1 MATFRVGVGSFN
13 IKDGAV
19 GIGTE
24 SSGFGNLKVE
34 GTVKSDQFDVIESG
48 VSTFTRYSGFSA
60 NKVEIKNRSTTLSGE
75 NQILS
80 DVVVDNSTF
89 TVGLGST
96 ASIGEIGYACVKHHF
111 SVPTGDTNFRN
122 EVSGYSEGTIRYNT
136 DLGTMEFFNGNE
148 WRQFTYIQD
157 VQNSPS
163 SRGRVL
169 TFGGKNS
176 GGTRVSA
183 ITSLQISTLGNA
195 IHFGNMSVARRQVG
209 ACASEV
215 RALTMGGSS
224 SSSDTTNEIHYYTI
238 ASESDAIDFGDLL
251 GAKQTCHSLSSSTR
265 GISYGSG
272 GSPYNQ
278 IDYVEIGT
286 LGNAIDFGDTAVASR
301 IAAPASSPI
310 RGFKTGGTDDSINRS
325 EKEFITISSKGNGT
339 EFGDMRLSGPG
350 SSGVSNNVRAVIAGG
365 YSYISP
371 FPRYSD
377 IEYFNMISLGES
389 IYFGDLGRLNTGTGG
404 GNAANQVRGLFTGG
418 YSDGSTVTDKID
430 YITFASTG
438 DAIDFGDLNQPTSQ
452 ICNASDSH
460 GGLGGY

>member
-1 MATFRVGVGSFN
+1 MASIRQGYLDDYSQQN
-13 IKDGAV
+13 QNV
-19 GIGTE
+19 GIGTSIPKE
-24 SSGFGNLKVE
+24 KLEIHGGVTSKDLNVTGIATLTSASGFIKRNLEYSENVDLDAGDSGTLSDEIIVGAGLTMTIGTGVTAGQGNLDSLKVYKMFQPPS
-34 GTVKSDQFDVIESG
+34 GT
-48 VSTFTRYSGFSA
+48 T
-60 NKVEIKNRSTTLSGE
+60 
-75 NQILS
+75 NQRP
-80 DVVVDNSTF
+80 
-89 TVGLGST
+89 VGKPGSL
-96 ASIGEIGYACVKHHF
+96 F
-111 SVPTGDTNFRN
+111 
-122 EVSGYSEGTIRYNT
+122 YNT
-136 DLGTMEFFNGNE
+136 DFKTIEFFDGNS
-148 WRQFTYIQD
+148 WRQVDNTTR
-157 VQNSPS
+157 S
-163 SRGRVL
+163 GRVL
-169 TFGGKNS
+169 TFGGKDS
-176 GGTRVSA
+176 GGTRVSN

-325 EKEFITISSKGNGT
+325 EKEYITISSKGNGI

-371 FPRYSD
+371 YPRYSD
-377 IEYFNMISLGES
+377 IEYFNMVSLGES
-389 IYFGDLGRLNTGTGG
+389 IHFGDLGRLTTGTGG

-418 YSDGSTVTDKID
+418 YDGPTAVNRID
-430 YITFASTG
+430 FITIASTG
-438 DAIDFGDLNQPTSQ
+438 NATFFGDLSGATSQ
-452 ICNASDSH
+452 VCNASDSH
-460 GGLGGY
+460 GGLGGF

>member
-1 MATFRVGVGSFN
+1 MASIRQGYLDDYSQQN
-13 IKDGAV
+13 QNV
-19 GIGTE
+19 GIGTSIPKE
-24 SSGFGNLKVE
+24 KLEIHGGVTSKDLNVTGIATLTSASGFIKRNLEYSENVDLDAGDSGTLSDEIIVGAGLTMTIGTGVTAGQGNLDSLKVYKMFQPPS
-34 GTVKSDQFDVIESG
+34 GT
-48 VSTFTRYSGFSA
+48 T
-60 NKVEIKNRSTTLSGE
+60 
-75 NQILS
+75 NQRP
-80 DVVVDNSTF
+80 
-89 TVGLGST
+89 VGKPGSL
-96 ASIGEIGYACVKHHF
+96 F
-111 SVPTGDTNFRN
+111 
-122 EVSGYSEGTIRYNT
+122 YNT
-136 DLGTMEFFNGNE
+136 DFKTIEFFDGNS
-148 WRQFTYIQD
+148 WRQVDNTTR
-157 VQNSPS
+157 S
-163 SRGRVL
+163 GRVL
-169 TFGGKNS
+169 TFGGKDS
-176 GGTRVSA
+176 GGTRVSN

-224 SSSDTTNEIHYYTI
+224 ASADNTNEIHYYTI

-325 EKEFITISSKGNGT
+325 EKEYITISSKGNGI

-371 FPRYSD
+371 YPRYSD

-389 IYFGDLGRLNTGTGG
+389 IYFGDLGRKNTGTGG

-418 YSDGSTVTDKID
+418 YDGPTAVNRID
-430 YITFASTG
+430 FITIASTG
-438 DAIDFGDLNQPTSQ
+438 NATFFGDLSGATSQ
-452 ICNASDSH
+452 VCNASDSH
-460 GGLGGY
+460 GGLGGF